1 MAAWIPLIL
10 VALGLVWLSGIS
22 ARDRQMMGATKVSTS
37 GFGEST
43 IAHMGS

>member
-10 VALGLVWLSGIS
+10 VALVLVWLIGIYDL
-22 ARDRQMMGATKVSTS
+22 DRQMMGATKVSTS

>member
-10 VALGLVWLSGIS
+10 VALVLVWSVNIYDLE
-22 ARDRQMMGATKVSTS
+22 RQMMGATKVSIS